1 MKVLI
6 VEDEK
11 LAVDGLKIQLQKFD
25 PSIEVLADFD
35 TIEDTVSFLKGGPPV
50 DLAFFDIQLADGLSF
65 EIFEQVDISFPII
78 FTTAY
83 DEYALKAFEVNSIDY
98 LLKPIGQEGLGR
110 AFGKLES
117 RRVKEAPIQLDI
129 EALRQALLGESKS
142 FKERFMVKVGSKLA
156 SYPTQDILYFFGE
169 NKIVWLVN
177 KDGRKYPVDYKLED
191 LQDMLNPK
199 DFYRLNRTYI
209 ASHDAIKQVTTYS
222 NSRLKVSLQSC
233 SHDDIFVSRDKAESF
248 RLWLGK

>member
-6 VEDEK
+6 IEDEK

-65 EIFEQVDISFPII
+65 EIFEQVEISFPII

-98 LLKPIGQEGLGR
+98 LLKSIGQEGLGR

-117 RRVKEAPIQLDI
+117 RRAKEAPARLDI
-129 EALRQALLGESKS
+129 EALRQALLGEPKS

-156 SYPTQDILYFFGE
+156 SYSTEEILYFFGE

-199 DFYRLNRTYI
+199 NFYRLNRTFI
-209 ASHDAIKQVTTYS
+209 ATHDAIEQVTTYS
-222 NSRLKVSLQSC
+222 NNRLKIRLQHC

-248 RLWLGK
+248 RIWLGK